1 MKCQMVMTQVG
12 ERGIRLSG
20 GQRQRI
26 GIARAIYFNPD
37 VLVLDEATS
46 ALDNITERMV
56 MEDLKN
62 LNNRMTIIIIA
73 HRLNTVRQCDIIH
86 VLKDGKITDSGSYD
100 FLNQNNDYFKEMTKN
115 IN

>member
-1 MKCQMVMTQVG
+1 
-12 ERGIRLSG
+12 
-20 GQRQRI
+20 
-26 GIARAIYFNPD
+26 
-37 VLVLDEATS
+37 
-46 ALDNITERMV
+46 MV